1 MGGPSSGF
9 DLDFGGHVTGTAV
22 TLDFAFGLK
31 EVLDG
36 YHLDSRDVKGA
47 FQSRPIAFSNPAVLE
62 FTLQIRIAS
71 N

>member
-1 MGGPSSGF
+1 M
-9 DLDFGGHVTGTAV
+9 